1 MWVFDEKPKQLIG
14 DKREKIP
21 MKPGQ
26 PERYDYEY
34 ERNGK
39 VNIFVAID
47 FKAGKRDVKSY
58 C

>member
-1 MWVFDEKPKQLIG
+1 
-14 DKREKIP
+14 